1 MNTNTVFVCF
11 PAIPG
16 IERVLPGEDM
26 GAVTPHE
33 HLDAVIE
40 GADEG
45 LGHRALLDDQERVPG
60 AAAQGAVLT
69 GTLDAAVWVH
79 AVSQSV

>member
-1 MNTNTVFVCF
+1 MCF

-16 IERVLPGEDM
+16 IEWVLPWEDM
-26 GAVTPHE
+26 GALTPHE

-45 LGHRALLDDQERVPG
+45 LGHRALLDNQERVPG
-60 AAAQGAVLT
+60 APTQRAVLT
-69 GTLDAAVWVH
+69 GTLNAAVWVH
-79 AVSQSV
+79 AVS

>member
-1 MNTNTVFVCF
+1 
-11 PAIPG
+11 
-16 IERVLPGEDM
+16 M

-45 LGHRALLDDQERVPG
+45 LGHRALLDNQERVPG
-60 AAAQGAVLT
+60 APTQGAVLT

-79 AVSQSV
+79 AVS